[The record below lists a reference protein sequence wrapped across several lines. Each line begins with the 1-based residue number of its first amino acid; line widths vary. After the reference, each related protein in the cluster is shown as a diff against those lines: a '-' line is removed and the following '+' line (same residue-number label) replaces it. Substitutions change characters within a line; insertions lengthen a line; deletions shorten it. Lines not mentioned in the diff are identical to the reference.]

1 MSLGLKHKNK
11 QMKMDVMNN
20 DIESHSEMKLLGMTI
35 DEHLNCR
42 DTWAQ

>member
-20 DIESHSEMKLLGMTI
+20 DIESHSDIKLLS
-35 DEHLNCR
+35 EN
-42 DTWAQ
+42 